1 MKKSISVLLT
11 LAMIGSLSLSGCGQK
26 PETGSTAQ
34 TEASDSGSQAA
45 AEPAADPIVISVGY
59 DNNPGEPLD
68 LACQEWKRLV
78 EEKTNGSI
86 VFELYPSSQLGSM
99 ADLIDQAL
107 SGDAVIM
114 NVNTG
119 HFADLGVNGFD
130 VVMAPYLITSFEDY
144 DKVHESD
151 WWKGKEEELE
161 DVGLKIVSGPWHY
174 GVRHLLSKRPVETVA
189 DMKGLKVRT
198 PQKTCLIRGMEALGA
213 VAVPMS
219 LNEVYVALQQ
229 GTIDAVENPLD
240 VLYNGS
246 FFEVAKELTLTAHS
260 FDVCEWSIGTKFF
273 ETLTPEQQQAILE
286 SGEEAAQYFNANIGT
301 ASDEALEKL
310 KAEGV
315 KVHELTDLQE
325 FRDASEKYF
334 DAPEFAA
341 WPDDLRDTILD
352 ILK

>member
-1 MKKSISVLLT
+1 MKKPIVLLALT
-11 LAMIGSLSLSGCGQK
+11 GVMLLSGCSQK
-26 PETGSTAQ
+26 AGPSPQTPTQSPTSTS
-34 TEASDSGSQAA
+34 ASTQSQPV
-45 AEPAADPIVISVGY
+45 EDPPVVISVGY

-78 EEKTNGSI
+78 EEKSNGS
-86 VFELYPSSQLGSM
+86 VTFELYPSSQLGSM
-99 ADLIDQAL
+99 TDLVDQAL

-119 HFADLGVNGFD
+119 HFADLGVTGFD

-144 DKVHESD
+144 DKVHESS
-151 WWKGKEEELE
+151 WWDEKEKELE
-161 DVGLKIVSGPWHY
+161 GVGLKIVSGPWHY
-174 GVRHLLSKRPVETVA
+174 GVRHLLSKRPVENVA

-198 PQKTCLIRGMEALGA
+198 PQKTCLIRGMEALDA

-219 LNEVYVALQQ
+219 LSEVYVALQQ
-229 GTIDAVENPLD
+229 GTIDAVENPID

-246 FFEVAKELTLTAHS
+246 FHEVAKELTLTGHS
-260 FDVCEWSIGTKFF
+260 FDVCEWSIGTEFF
-273 ETLTPEQQQAILE
+273 NTLTSAQQQAILE
-286 SGEEAAQYFNANIGT
+286 SGEEAAQYFNKNIGSV
-301 ASDEALEKL
+301 AEEALEKM
-310 KAEGV
+310 KEEGV
-315 KVHELTDLQE
+315 AVHELQDLQE

-341 WPDDLRDTILD
+341 WPDDLRETILD